1 MLSFYNTQ
9 MTSFRERQIGKS
21 GSEIV
26 LKGPNEESLGSVI
39 ITEKGNTAYVGYISV
54 KRNYQGMGYGSRLMD
69 EAENWAAGRGLKEIG
84 GQIIPVPGSEA
95 GLINLL
101 NRKGYEIDKNG
112 RAKKVIFDNE

>member
-1 MLSFYNTQ
+1 

-39 ITEKGNTAYVGYISV
+39 ITKKDNIAHVGYISV
-54 KRNYQGMGYGSRLMD
+54 KRNYQGMGYGSQLID
-69 EAENWAAGRGLKEIG
+69 EAENWAVKKGLKEIG

-95 GLINLL
+95 SLINLL
-101 NRKGYEIDKNG
+101 NEKGYEIDGKG
-112 RAKKVIFDNE
+112 RAKKIIEKE